1 MRALIADRVLCG
13 SGRDKM
19 DDIIPPGASWTFVWQ
34 VTERAGPGPSDPS
47 SLLWMYHS
55 HFNEVADTNAGLSGP
70 IIISRKA
77 RPRSASSHTASARKR
92 AHAPCTDHACMHFS
106 SR

>member
-1 MRALIADRVLCG
+1 MWAVIADRVWG
-13 SGRDKM
+13 GPGRDKM
-19 DDIIPPGASWTFVWQ
+19 DDIIPPGSSWTFVWQ

-77 RPRSASSHTASARKR
+77 RPLSASSHCECKEAGMRV
-92 AHAPCTDHACMHFS
+92 
-106 SR
+106 